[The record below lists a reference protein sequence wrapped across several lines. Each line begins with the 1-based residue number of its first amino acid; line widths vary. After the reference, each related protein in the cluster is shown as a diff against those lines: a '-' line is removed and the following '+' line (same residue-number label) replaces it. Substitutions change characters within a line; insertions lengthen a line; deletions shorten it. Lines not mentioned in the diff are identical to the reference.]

1 MLSKE
6 ETMRL
11 SILTLICALAFSI
24 IAKAEDN
31 VIVDLSV
38 LDGLSNNYIAPSEP
52 LFPILPKK
60 AKVSKPIK
68 KEIKKSKSKNEVVAK
83 IPDDKESVV
92 VVDVEPVSM
101 PNNKVETTENKD
113 GKANTI
119 KHAASD
125 DFVVV
130 VDKEP
135 VDPKPDP
142 LVNNGE
148 NAADVEPMKEN
159 DTDNKSELLVPEIS
173 DAPVPTVNNSIKFA
187 DDIDELSAEQ
197 MVELDRIISHF
208 KDANTNKIAIYS
220 YNLDNGVDV
229 FKKKRISLNRAV
241 EVRSYLLKQGYKNFS
256 IKVINVNSNSDK
268 INSVELEEI

>member
-60 AKVSKPIK
+60 AKVAKPIK

-83 IPDDKESVV
+83 IPDNKESVV

-113 GKANTI
+113 GKVNTI
-119 KHAASD
+119 KQAASD

-148 NAADVEPMKEN
+148 NAADVDPMKEN
-159 DTDNKSELLVPEIS
+159 DTDNKSELLVPEVS
-173 DAPVPTVNNSIKFA
+173 EAPVPTVNNSIKFA